1 MKDRARRCR
10 SSLLAQARRCCNG
23 GDVNPQNQIPNAFPE
38 VFVVLSFP
46 NTANY
51 CQFCNYQICVALT
64 WLQAQKRSLKII
76 FCKSNDQRLLSSF
89 CVFGQM
95 IRSEESS
102 NFGKVHWSRI
112 HHLLF
117 CLSFD
122 QVLALLYFS
131 SVDLW
136 ETPRFQFD
144 PWAPQLHAW
153 PIAGCVGTY
162 LLTSAETTC
171 SSG

>member
-1 MKDRARRCR
+1 MCCSLEQPSFCACWQCQLPQQSRWAHRHARLFESRTH
-10 SSLLAQARRCCNG
+10 LLASRQYIIIKWNWLG
-23 GDVNPQNQIPNAFPE
+23 LTIQIWIQKYFNLIVDLHK

-46 NTANY
+46 NIAKD

-64 WLQAQKRSLKII
+64 WLQAEKRSLKII

-122 QVLALLYFS
+122 QVLAL
-131 SVDLW
+131 
-136 ETPRFQFD
+136 P
-144 PWAPQLHAW
+144 
-153 PIAGCVGTY
+153 
-162 LLTSAETTC
+162 
-171 SSG
+171 

>member
-1 MKDRARRCR
+1 MDLHK
-10 SSLLAQARRCCNG
+10 
-23 GDVNPQNQIPNAFPE
+23 

-46 NTANY
+46 NIAKD

-64 WLQAQKRSLKII
+64 WLQAEKRSLKII

-95 IRSEESS
+95 IKSEESS

-122 QVLALLYFS
+122 QVLALPYSL

-136 ETPRFQFD
+136 GALRYWFD
-144 PWAPQLHAW
+144 PSAPQLQGRPGAW
-153 PIAGCVGTY
+153 WVGSY
-162 LLTSAETTC
+162 LLKLAETTTPTRN
-171 SSG
+171 SG

>member
-1 MKDRARRCR
+1 MNLNK
-10 SSLLAQARRCCNG
+10 
-23 GDVNPQNQIPNAFPE
+23 

-46 NTANY
+46 NKAND
-51 CQFCNYQICVALT
+51 CQFCNYQICVVLT

-122 QVLALLYFS
+122 QVLVLNYFL

-136 ETPRFQFD
+136 ETSRFQFD
-144 PWAPQLHAW
+144 PWANRYKHYPECDEWAV
-153 PIAGCVGTY
+153 I
-162 LLTSAETTC
+162 C
-171 SSG
+171 SSRLRNNTSLQQWLGPGVESPHIRSWAI